1 MDSRTSDCFV
11 CQKHKGEIELPGG
24 DILQAELIYCGHAWS
39 LEEPQGIYLGACIV
53 EPKRHVASW
62 ADLSDVE
69 AERIGVV
76 IRDISQALKGS
87 EAAEHVYV
95 FVLGHHVPHLHV
107 WIVPRFAGTPREY
120 RGLQLFE
127 WPELVKG
134 NAHEVEALCDRLRL
148 ELSSSNTGSG

>member
-1 MDSRTSDCFV
+1 
-11 CQKHKGEIELPGG
+11 
-24 DILQAELIYCGHAWS
+24 
-39 LEEPQGIYLGACIV
+39 
-53 EPKRHVASW
+53 
-62 ADLSDVE
+62 
-69 AERIGVV
+69 VV

-87 EAAEHVYV
+87 EAAEHVYI